1 MLASAYVWRAW
12 EALVDRL
19 RSVDLNLLLKIH
31 VLLEERGVGAAARRL
46 GITQPSTSAALD
58 RARRMLGD
66 PLLHRSGRTMRLTP
80 KAEALREPL
89 KRLLLD
95 AGALIGSDQDLSFVR
110 RTVRL
115 CVSDVLAVQL
125 LPTVMRDLAR
135 NAPGIRLAVL
145 PWGDGAESAA
155 SLARDEADIAVTVLP
170 PDLGSIRRVELF
182 REHYRVV
189 MRAGHPAAGT
199 FGLEAWLGHPH
210 IIVSPTSLYRTHVDD
225 QLALIGRERRI
236 GAIVPGFAY
245 VPALLAATD
254 MIALMPGLCVPSSAS
269 FVSLPPPLPMEGF
282 SVHLAWPPRV
292 EGDIAV
298 RHVRRLLQEG
308 AAAMVPAPD
317 TSGPAFATP
326 RCPG

>member
-1 MLASAYVWRAW
+1 MG
-12 EALVDRL
+12 ALVDRL
-19 RSVDLNLLLKIH
+19 RSVDLNLLLTIH
-31 VLLEERGVGAAARRL
+31 VLLEERGVGSAARRL
-46 GITQPSTSAALD
+46 GITQPSASAALD
-58 RARRMLGD
+58 RARRLIGD

-80 KAEALREPL
+80 KAEAIREPL
-89 KRLLLD
+89 RRLLLD
-95 AGALIGSDQDLSFVR
+95 AGALIGSTQDLFSIR

-115 CVSDVLAVQL
+115 CISDVLAMQL
-125 LPTVMRDLAR
+125 LPAVMSDLAGS
-135 NAPGIRLAVL
+135 APGIRLAVL
-145 PWGDGAESAA
+145 PWSDGAESAA
-155 SLARDEADIAVTVLP
+155 TLARDEADIAVTVLP

-189 MRAGHPAAGT
+189 MREGHPAAGDL
-199 FGLEAWLGHPH
+199 GLEAWLGHPH

-254 MIALMPGLCVPSSAS
+254 MIALMPGLCVPADGG
-269 FVSLPPPLPMEGF
+269 FVSFPPPIPMEGF

-298 RHVRRLLQEG
+298 RHVRRLLQDCV
-308 AAAMVPAPD
+308 ATRLPAVRP
-317 TSGPAFATP
+317 S
-326 RCPG
+326 

>member
-1 MLASAYVWRAW
+1 MLASAYVWLES

-46 GITQPSTSAALD
+46 GITQPSTSAALE
-58 RARRMLGD
+58 RARRLLGD

-95 AGALIGSDQDLSFVR
+95 AGALIGSDQNLPSVR
-110 RTVRL
+110 RTVRI
-115 CVSDVLAVQL
+115 CISDALAIQL
-125 LPTVMRDLAR
+125 LPAVMRDLADS
-135 NAPGIRLAVL
+135 APNIRLAVL
-145 PWGDGAESAA
+145 PWADGGESAA
-155 SLARDEADIAVTVLP
+155 SLARDEADLAVTVLP

-189 MRAGHPAAGT
+189 MREGHPAAGD
-199 FGLEAWLGHPH
+199 FGLESWLDHLH
-210 IIVSPTSLYRTHVDD
+210 VIVSPTSLYRTHVDD

-245 VPALLAATD
+245 VPGLLAATD

-269 FVSLPPPLPMEGF
+269 FVSFPPPLPLEGF

-292 EGDIAV
+292 EEDTAV
-298 RHVRRLLQEG
+298 RHVRRLLQAG
-308 AAAMVPAPD
+308 AAAMVPAPWH
-317 TSGPAFATP
+317 
-326 RCPG
+326 

>member
-1 MLASAYVWRAW
+1 M
-12 EALVDRL
+12 DRL

-58 RARRMLGD
+58 RARRLLGD

-80 KAEALREPL
+80 KAEAIREPL
-89 KRLLLD
+89 RRLLLD
-95 AGALIGSDQDLSFVR
+95 AGALIGSNQDLSSVR

-115 CVSDVLAVQL
+115 CISDALAVQL
-125 LPTVMRDLAR
+125 LPAVMRDLAGS
-135 NAPGIRLAVL
+135 APGVRLAVL
-145 PWGDGAESAA
+145 PWADGAESAA

-182 REHYRVV
+182 RENYRVV
-189 MRAGHPAAGT
+189 MRQAHPAARD
-199 FGLEAWLGHPH
+199 FSLEAWLGHPH
-210 IIVSPTSLYRTHVDD
+210 VIVSPTSLYRTHVDD

-245 VPALLAATD
+245 VPTLLTATD
-254 MIALMPGLCVPSSAS
+254 MIALMPGLCVPSSAAFIS
-269 FVSLPPPLPMEGF
+269 FPPPIPMEGF

-292 EGDIAV
+292 EADVAV
-298 RHVRRLLQEG
+298 RHVRRLLQDG
-308 AAAMVPAPD
+308 AAAF
-317 TSGPAFATP
+317 GP
-326 RCPG
+326 